1 MRKSGFMLDL
11 YQPRFVMKILAM
23 RIFPISV
30 SFLTSYLI
38 SSIDS
43 EFALN
48 QDNINNPFFRD
59 DSYIFIEEV
68 RKDFGTN
75 NLEKRGKSHWEW
87 WWDYKMWL
95 IQSMRVLR
103 INMIHLLYPFLRVS
117 DNQRRWMHFS
127 IHLWWERI

>member
-75 NLEKRGKSHWEW
+75 NLEKRGKSH
-87 WWDYKMWL
+87 
-95 IQSMRVLR
+95 
-103 INMIHLLYPFLRVS
+103 
-117 DNQRRWMHFS
+117 
-127 IHLWWERI
+127 